1 VLAVLLRVLLR
12 MGVLPPHPLLYDGML
27 IASATEM
34 LLLSLA
40 LADRIT
46 AERHAR
52 TEADLQRAREHA
64 QEGGKPRPIRRRG
77 REGKERQEAA
87 PAHTPDEV
95 TIHRPPHA
103 LRP

>member
-1 VLAVLLRVLLR
+1 

-52 TEADLQRAREHA
+52 TEADLQRAREQVAREEA
-64 QEGGKPRPIRRRG
+64 QRALEENPASWPRSRTTCSNPSTR
-77 REGKERQEAA
+77 
-87 PAHTPDEV
+87 
-95 TIHRPPHA
+95 
-103 LRP
+103 